1 MHQDT
6 EVLILNFPLGEDS
19 VCWCYLNHSPN
30 LVIDECRVNRSI
42 KLLQSTTER
51 EPYTESQRQP
61 EEALF
66 FSLPSRQHMN
76 LQVHVGDM
84 YTHENLTRILYKGF
98 PYYVCI
104 DIHVS
109 FLSDSAD
116 KTKRVTSTNS
126 ARVHEYLCSVRL
138 LRRLTALECGQWW
151 ETLTSHNF
159 CCGSIA
165 SWHLGCCGGE
175 TNLHRRSA
183 LNCNHIGS
191 SCPRWTWLKWTTAQ
205 LFEMSRGCLEE
216 KRSLV
221 IAMQWNGGSS
231 CILTPCWLL
240 MFRCHAS
247 VNDGNLL
254 RSIEHLSAGALRGL
268 RDDGTRLAAVW
279 LKSCLV

>member
-76 LQVHVGDM
+76 LQVHVRDM
-84 YTHENLTRILYKGF
+84 YTHENLTRILYKAF

-126 ARVHEYLCSVRL
+126 ARRPWIFMRCPFAKETHCIRVWTVMRDAHLSQLLLRERCLLAPGL
-138 LRRLTALECGQWW
+138 LRRGDESAPEKRFKLQSHQQQLSEMNLIKVNDSSAFWDESGLPWRETFPCDRHAMKWW
-151 ETLTSHNF
+151 FVLHPDPMLTSDVPMP
-159 CCGSIA
+159 CEC
-165 SWHLGCCGGE
+165 
-175 TNLHRRSA
+175 
-183 LNCNHIGS
+183 
-191 SCPRWTWLKWTTAQ
+191 KW
-205 LFEMSRGCLEE
+205 
-216 KRSLV
+216 
-221 IAMQWNGGSS
+221 W
-231 CILTPCWLL
+231 
-240 MFRCHAS
+240 
-247 VNDGNLL
+247 
-254 RSIEHLSAGALRGL
+254 
-268 RDDGTRLAAVW
+268 
-279 LKSCLV
+279 